1 MATTKRAKPSSRG
14 KPKVPRS
21 WSIGAV
27 IIALL
32 GTFLLLVSLLSKPQF
47 EILNHKVVLTQG
59 LIAPAVI
66 MGAVVWA
73 IVEGFTPPARNVYDL
88 LVRIIPAFIIG
99 AFIGGTL
106 GYLLNFGGY
115 VLNPAFNGNLWALFF
130 LVTTLLASLAIVWE
144 AAWADTKGFRG
155 QTGKGVHALSMN
167 ESGTSKLRRL
177 MLALLIV
184 FLAFIVVVP
193 VGAGIGQEI
202 VSSHDNSVVLPGQA
216 KVTYVSGTST
226 AVPFS
231 SVKTNSTYTATFDFP
246 STVTKNATGVVI
258 STTYQKVVYVETN
271 MTVAELNNYAVSH
284 ILLSTNDKTNATI
297 EIGTGKNSTNFKPFL
312 VENFKNASD
321 MRVNLTTSELLG
333 NQSNYVTFRM
343 YTNVTSISM
352 KITIYGNNGFLTVL
366 GPYALI
372 QFSYVLGGILLL
384 FGGVFSLSMYDVD
397 LSYMKP
403 RVARFRGGGKR

>member
-1 MATTKRAKPSSRG
+1 M
-14 KPKVPRS
+14 PRS
-21 WSIGAV
+21 WSLGAV

-73 IVEGFTPPARNVYDL
+73 IVEGFTPPVRNVYDL
-88 LVRIIPAFIIG
+88 LARIIPAFLIG

-130 LVTTLLASLAIVWE
+130 LVATLLASLAVVWE

-155 QTGKGVHALSMN
+155 QRGKNIHPLNMK
-167 ESGTSKLRRL
+167 ESGTSKLRRML
-177 MLALLIV
+177 LALLII
-184 FLAFIVVVP
+184 FLAFIVIVP

-202 VSSHDNSVVLPGQA
+202 VSGHDNSVVLPAQA

-231 SVKTNSTYTATFDFP
+231 SVKTNDTYTATFDFP

-284 ILLSTNDKTNATI
+284 ILLTTNDKTNATI
-297 EIGTGKNSTNFKPFL
+297 EMGTGRNLTEFHPFL
-312 VENFKNASD
+312 VENFKDAAS
-321 MRVNLTTSELLG
+321 MRVNLTSPELLG
-333 NQSNYVTFRM
+333 NQSNYITFWI
-343 YTNVTSISM
+343 YSNVTAISM
-352 KITIYGNNGFLTVL
+352 KITIYGNNGFLTIL

-372 QFSYVLGGILLL
+372 QFSYAFGGILLL
-384 FGGVFSLSMYDVD
+384 VGGLFSLSMYDVD
-397 LSYMKP
+397 LSFAKP